1 MAAALASLLS
11 ACTSPFNVAQERL
24 RAEHQAGDFAGAAR
38 TLDDPET
45 IDAFGNRSKLL
56 WLMDRGGVALAE
68 NDSAK
73 TMRTLED
80 AEKRIEAQ
88 RELTASEQASQ
99 WIFNDT
105 VVPYVAQP
113 YEDMYINVFK
123 MLAQLEQ
130 GNLDGGATVEAR
142 RMASKSN
149 ILRDQYLRE
158 ERALKDKSGAGYAAA
173 ERSGAAQRFATP
185 TGGEFIESPL
195 GTFLSAITFMKV
207 GDREF
212 QRVAGRRLLQA
223 MQTQPKL
230 FPDVNPQAFNSL
242 SDLEPS
248 AGNVLLVALTGCGPY
263 LVARREGPIAVFSF
277 PVYFELPEM
286 KLRGSA
292 VSAVR
297 IEVQDSSGTVR
308 EGGSL
313 QLVESL
319 GAVAAENFRRQF
331 PLIYQR
337 TMARYLV
344 KAGATVVASEAVAQT
359 QNDSGTQWMIR
370 SLGGLIGLAVLG
382 ATEQA
387 DLRYWEFLP
396 AKAFVG
402 LLTLSPGSHRV
413 RLIYLD
419 SGGRPFTESPW
430 RPVSIPEGPVA
441 NQLTT
446 IVETMAK

>member
-1 MAAALASLLS
+1 MLPAALLC
-11 ACTSPFNVAQERL
+11 ACTSSFDAAQARL
-24 RAEHQAGDFAGAAR
+24 RAEHQAGDFASAAE

-45 IDAFGNRSKLL
+45 IDAFGNRSRLL
-56 WLMDRGGVALAE
+56 WLLDRGGVALA
-68 NDSAK
+68 NSDAAR
-73 TMRTLED
+73 TVRTLEE

-88 RELTASEQASQ
+88 RELTPSEQASQ
-99 WIFNDT
+99 WIVNDS

-113 YEDMYINVFK
+113 YEDIYINVFK
-123 MLAQLEQ
+123 MLAQLER

-142 RMASKSN
+142 RMANKSN

-158 ERALKDKSGAGYAAA
+158 TRALQDKSGAGYAAA

-223 MQTQPKL
+223 METQPKL
-230 FPDVNPQAFNSL
+230 FPDIDPRAFNSL

-248 AGNVLLVALTGCGPY
+248 SGNVLLVALTGCGPY

-277 PVYFELPEM
+277 PVYFELPEL

-297 IEVQDSSGTVR
+297 IEVQDSTGTIR
-308 EGGSL
+308 DGGSL
-313 QLVESL
+313 QLVENF

-344 KAGATVVASEAVAQT
+344 KAGATVIASEAVAQT

-370 SLGGLIGLAVLG
+370 SIGGLIGLAVLG
-382 ATEQA
+382 ATERA
-387 DLRYWEFLP
+387 DVRYWEFLP

-402 LLTLSPGSHRV
+402 MLTLSPGSHRV
-413 RLIYLD
+413 RLHYFD
-419 SGGRPFTESPW
+419 NGGRRVAESPW
-430 RPVSIPEGPVA
+430 REVAIPDGPVA

-446 IVETMAK
+446 LVENTSV